1 MASGYREE
9 EVARLA
15 ALAALPVPD
24 EDLRPLAEA
33 LAAHADFVK
42 PLLRAEL
49 PAGDPMLRFDPRWR
63 D

>member
-1 MASGYREE
+1 MEAQFGEE

-15 ALAALPVPD
+15 ALAGLPVPD

-33 LAAHADFVK
+33 LSAHADFVE

-49 PAGDPMLRFDPRWR
+49 PAGDPMLRFDPRWH

>member
-1 MASGYREE
+1 LASAFSEE

-15 ALAALPVPD
+15 ALAALPVPE
-24 EDLRPLAEA
+24 EDLRPLADA
-33 LAAHADFVK
+33 LAAHAEFVE

-49 PAGDPMLRFDPRWR
+49 PAGDTMLRFDPRWR

>member
-1 MASGYREE
+1 MESRFGEE

-15 ALAALPVPD
+15 VLAALPVPQ
-24 EDLRPLAEA
+24 EDLRPLAAA
-33 LAAHADFVK
+33 LSDYAGFVE

-49 PAGDPMLRFDPRWR
+49 PVGDPMLRFDPRWR

>member
-1 MASGYREE
+1 
-9 EVARLA
+9 VARLA
-15 ALAALPVPD
+15 ALAWLRVPQ

-33 LAAHADFVK
+33 LSAHADFVE

>member
-15 ALAALPVPD
+15 SLAALPVPD

-49 PAGDPMLRFDPRWR
+49 PPGDPMLRFDPSWR

>member
-1 MASGYREE
+1 VESRFGEE

-15 ALAALPVPD
+15 ALAALPVPQ
-24 EDLRPLAEA
+24 EDLGPLAEA
-33 LAAHADFVK
+33 LSDYAGFVQ

-49 PAGDPMLRFDPRWR
+49 PAGDTMLRFDPRWR

>member
-1 MASGYREE
+1 MECGFSEE

-15 ALAALPVPD
+15 ALAGLPVPH
-24 EDLRPLAEA
+24 EDLQPLAEA
-33 LAAHADFVK
+33 LSAHAAFVE

-49 PAGDPMLRFDPRWR
+49 PAGDPMLRFDQRWR